1 MPDYKDCVPKSR
13 TEENSRYIII
23 IDDKMSEDDKD
34 LLIKQINDSL
44 FYIIRDIN
52 ATIGTRIIPYIQVRK
67 GRESDKKVRMLIGHN
82 DNDFY
87 RNDDE
92 ESCYDIDKESHV
104 IILESFGSQRIV
116 AVSDGMIKGSA
127 KIYVDEK
134 DRAAAAVDIFLD
146 IAMFNSYSFLNAFNI
161 SRRQDFSKEKYKY
174 YINHLSKKKSYYRVD
189 DTRGILS
196 YYSFAFNAR
205 SDRNKIDI
213 LEYIDIWDQFMS
225 DSYKNEINIIP
236 SPSEQLKG
244 HKDYEMIP
252 KKYKTNRFWI
262 QKGKGSYLLLKVNK
276 KVSKNNRSYRFKQL
290 SYYYYNS
297 KTIGCNRVAV
307 VPLSEYFNPMLHRFI
322 EEKVITVYKII
333 VG

>member
-1 MPDYKDCVPKSR
+1 MQDYKDCVPKLR
-13 TEENSRYIII
+13 PEENSRYIII
-23 IDDKMSEDDKD
+23 IDDKMSEEDKD

-52 ATIGTRIIPYIQVRK
+52 ATLGTRIIPYIQVRK

-92 ESCYDIDKESHV
+92 ESCYDMDKESHV
-104 IILESFGSQRIV
+104 IILESFGPQRIV

-174 YINHLSKKKSYYRVD
+174 YINHLRNKKSYYRVD

-205 SDRNKIDI
+205 SDGNSIDI
-213 LEYIDIWDQFMS
+213 IEYIDIWDQFMS
-225 DSYKNEINIIP
+225 DSYKNEINTIP

-244 HKDYEMIP
+244 HRDYEMIP
-252 KKYKTNRFWI
+252 KKYK
-262 QKGKGSYLLLKVNK
+262 SNK
-276 KVSKNNRSYRFKQL
+276 FGFKKEREAI
-290 SYYYYNS
+290 YY
-297 KTIGCNRVAV
+297 
-307 VPLSEYFNPMLHRFI
+307 
-322 EEKVITVYKII
+322 
-333 VG
+333 